1 MHGRILK
8 GPKQWANVEP
18 VWSALLGPAGPRSF
32 EHRLEWVRAFA
43 EEWQKDDA
51 RWFLATDD
59 DGPVAAM
66 PYKLQVR
73 RVGSLRVRVL
83 LNEWG
88 ADLLVAPR
96 VRRPEDVRR
105 ALLDASA
112 AAGEPIDV
120 LSLNRL
126 HSGSGVL
133 WLATAA
139 PSGLRS
145 EPRHGGHSVIDTQVT
160 GDEWFA
166 AAGKNLRASV
176 RKARNRFE
184 RAGKMTITVAE
195 SRDEIAAGFEEFVAI
210 EATGWK
216 RDQGAFVNRAHDR
229 ELMKGFLLNMGGTG
243 DGFVRTLRLDGRP
256 AAAQL
261 GCVTA
266 GVVALHKIAYDDG
279 LADLSPSNILMADLV
294 RCCCDDPAI
303 DRIDMI
309 TNQPWHA
316 RWHAKLLPTY
326 QARDVNL
333 RRPGGLAT
341 RGATVL
347 EHVGVRLP
355 KP

>member
-1 MHGRILK
+1 MHARILK
-8 GPKQWANVEP
+8 GPKQLATVEP
-18 VWSALLGPAGPRSF
+18 VWSALLGPAGPRAF
-32 EHRLEWVRAFA
+32 EDRLEWVRAFV
-43 EEWQKDDA
+43 ETWQKDDA

-66 PYKLQVR
+66 PYKFQVR

-83 LNEWG
+83 TNEWG
-88 ADLLVAPR
+88 TDLLLAPR
-96 VRRPEDVRR
+96 VRRPEVVRQ

-120 LSLNRL
+120 LSLNRM
-126 HSGSGVL
+126 HTGSGYL
-133 WLATAA
+133 WLATSA
-139 PSGLRS
+139 PSGLRA
-145 EPRHGGHSVIDTQVT
+145 EPRHGGHSVIDTRMT

-184 RAGKMTITVAE
+184 RAGKMTITVAQ

-216 RDQGAFVNRAHDR
+216 RDKGAFLNRPNDR
-229 ELMKGFLLNMGGTG
+229 EVMRAFLLNMGGTG
-243 DGFVRTLRLDGRP
+243 QGFVRTLCLDGRP
-256 AAAQL
+256 VAAQL
-261 GCVTA
+261 GCITA
-266 GVVALHKIAYDDG
+266 GVVALHKIAYDDR

-294 RCCCDDPAI
+294 RWCCDDPGIHHI
-303 DRIDMI
+303 DLI
-309 TNQPWHA
+309 TNQPWHQ
-316 RWHAKLLPTY
+316 RWHAELLPTY

-341 RGATVL
+341 RGVTAL
-347 EHVGVRLP
+347 EHLGVRLP